1 MNYILSVLLLALSVS
16 SMHAQEVINVYGSGG
31 PHVAL
36 IEAAELFKEQTGIT
50 VNITFGPQATWQDK
64 ALKNADILYSA
75 SDNQMVAFLQT
86 HSKNFKQENISPL
99 YLHKSIIL
107 VQTKKLKESVL

>member
-1 MNYILSVLLLALSVS
+1 MNYILSVLLLALS
-16 SMHAQEVINVYGSGG
+16 
-31 PHVAL
+31 
-36 IEAAELFKEQTGIT
+36 

-86 HSKNFKQENISPL
+86 HSKNFQQETVSPL

-107 VQTKKLKESVL
+107 VQKGGLYLFSTVFCHINNFSLFSFEIL